1 MKKRII
7 LVVIAVAVVGAAGLV
22 AVGRSQDG
30 PKERPSP
37 SPTVSAKPAAKSS
50 GTAKKSGTAGRTNS
64 RDSGSSGASR
74 GKGSIEGSLVYPG
87 EGIPGDIRVCAAN
100 LATSREVCTKKVIRH
115 WRFKSGR
122 GYRLAVS
129 PGKYQVYA
137 VVPSFDPGYQAF
149 YSAFVVCGYHAE
161 CTDHSPITIAVTAGK
176 TRTNV
181 DPGDF
186 YDN

>member
-1 MKKRII
+1 MKQRII
-7 LVVIAVAVVGAAGLV
+7 LVIIAVAIVGAAGLV

-30 PKERPSP
+30 PAKGPANGPSS
-37 SPTVSAKPAAKSS
+37 SPTASAKPAAKSS
-50 GTAKKSGTAGRTNS
+50 GAAKKSGATGAAGRT
-64 RDSGSSGASR
+64 SSG

-100 LATSREVCTKKVIRH
+100 LATSREVCTKQVIRH

-149 YSAFVVCGYHAE
+149 YSAFVVCGYHAG